1 MAPPAFARRT
11 AVAIDQYLLPA
22 EPQHQSLHYMDPH
35 SAYYVDSASK
45 DSVPVL
51 RHADRTLGV
60 RLGVALKAAA
70 TNTAD
75 LYQLPV
81 PVHTA
86 IVQPQ
91 VPVVQLPVPVHTAI
105 VQLPVPMV
113 QLPVP
118 VHTAIVQLPV
128 PVVQL
133 PVPVHRAIVPVSYTH
148 LPSPRD

>member
-1 MAPPAFARRT
+1 MLRQT
-11 AVAIDQYLLPA
+11 DGQTVY
-22 EPQHQSLHYMDPH
+22 HYMDPH

-60 RLGVALKAAA
+60 GLGVALKAAA

-86 IVQPQ
+86 IVQAQ
-91 VPVVQLPVPVHTAI
+91 
-105 VQLPVPMV
+105 
-113 QLPVP
+113 
-118 VHTAIVQLPV
+118 V

-133 PVPVHRAIVPVSYTH
+133 PVPVHRAIVQLPVPVVQIPALVLFMMPNQQCQSTEV
-148 LPSPRD
+148 